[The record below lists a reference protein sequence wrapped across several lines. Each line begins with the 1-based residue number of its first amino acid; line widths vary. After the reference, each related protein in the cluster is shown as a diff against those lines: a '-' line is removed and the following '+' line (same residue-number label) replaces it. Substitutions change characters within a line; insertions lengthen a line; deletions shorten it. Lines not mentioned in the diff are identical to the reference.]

1 MKKEHIDFFVGKEIS
16 KVFIQEDELHIQF
29 DKKTLVI
36 SDDGQSCCEHRYM
49 TTDDNLTEFF
59 GAIFKG
65 IEEKPTYSISDDEFE
80 DHDLMFIEIK
90 TSKGD
95 FILKSHNDHNG
106 YYGGFDIITTIINE
120 DDIV

>member
-16 KVFIQEDELHIQF
+16 KVFIQNDELHIRF

-36 SDDGQSCCEHRYM
+36 SDYAQSCCENRYM

-65 IEEKPTYSISDDEFE
+65 IEEKPTSSISENEYE

-95 FILKSHNDHNG
+95 FILKSHNEHNG
-106 YYGGFDIITTIINE
+106 YYAGFDIITTIINE
-120 DDIV
+120 DDII